1 MIVLDIRKLKHENS
15 NEPSKKILEEILM
28 NRDEIINYL
37 RSFREKNHT
46 KYNIIRIGIFGSA
59 ARDNMN
65 EKSDIDIVVELEKP
79 DFFNLIGIKQ
89 ALEEQLHQ
97 SVDIVR
103 YREKMNQ
110 YLKRRIDSEAVY
122 V

>member
-1 MIVLDIRKLKHENS
+1 MLSARDRERLY
-15 NEPSKKILEEILM
+15 KILGENLM

-103 YREKMNQ
+103 YREEMNQ

>member
-1 MIVLDIRKLKHENS
+1 MLSTRDRERLY
-15 NEPSKKILEEILM
+15 KILEGNSM

-37 RSFREKNHT
+37 RRFREKNHA

-59 ARDNMN
+59 ARDSMN

-103 YREKMNQ
+103 YREK
-110 YLKRRIDSEAVY
+110 
-122 V
+122 

>member
-1 MIVLDIRKLKHENS
+1 MLSARDRERLY
-15 NEPSKKILEEILM
+15 KILEENLM

-59 ARDNMN
+59 ARDSMN